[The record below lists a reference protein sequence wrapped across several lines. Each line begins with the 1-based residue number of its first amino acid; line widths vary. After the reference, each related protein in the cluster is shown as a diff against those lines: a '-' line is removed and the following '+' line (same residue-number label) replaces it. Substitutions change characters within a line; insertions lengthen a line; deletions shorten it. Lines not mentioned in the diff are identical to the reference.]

1 MNGYTAKSGRFIP
14 TRQSMLR
21 LNWGEFEIAAG
32 TPLAAFA
39 NGASTTPGTAFDNS
53 KCAGVRWNNDAAPA
67 AMYAS
72 VLLPEH
78 RKPQSDIIVHV
89 LAAKSGATLAD
100 ATTFAVNAWAQTN
113 GALQD
118 AATDAGGT
126 TTAMVGNAAAK
137 TLQHLT
143 LTLKGSNLPDAVES
157 ANPGINGNVP
167 SVLTLGIK
175 PTGGTLGTDDVTI
188 SAIWLEYTENFAP
201 LVP

>member
-1 MNGYTAKSGRFIP
+1 MNGYTDTAGRFIP
-14 TRQSMLR
+14 TRQSNMALS
-21 LNWGEFEIAAG
+21 WGDFEIAAG

-39 NGASTTPGTAFDNS
+39 NGASTTPGLAFDNA

-67 AMYAS
+67 AMYAA
-72 VLLPEH
+72 VLLPRH
-78 RKPQSDIIVHV
+78 RKPQSNVIVHV
-89 LAAKSGATLAD
+89 LAAKSGATSGD

-113 GALQD
+113 AALQD

-126 TTAMVGNAAAK
+126 TTAMVGTAAAK

-143 LTLKGSNLPDAVES
+143 LTLLGTALPDAV
-157 ANPGINGNVP
+157 AGVP

-175 PTGGTLGTDDVTI
+175 PTAGLLGTDDVTI

-201 LVP
+201 LLP